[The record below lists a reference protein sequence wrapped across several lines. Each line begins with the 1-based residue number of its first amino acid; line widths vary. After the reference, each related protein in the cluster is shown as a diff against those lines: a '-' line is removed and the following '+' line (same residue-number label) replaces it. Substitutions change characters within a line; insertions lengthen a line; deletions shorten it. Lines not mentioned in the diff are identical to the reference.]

1 MMKRY
6 CMVNELK
13 PEHVKD
19 YSDIHKNAHLTCW
32 KTQLEALKAAGAEN
46 CIVYIYN
53 NLSILLYECEDIEES
68 FSRLGQI
75 KDNNKW
81 QATVAPWF
89 AGTPKFDG
97 TQKIVSLE
105 KIFDLR
111 QQLEG
116 KLDPY

>member
-1 MMKRY
+1 MKRY

-13 PEHVKD
+13 EEHVGD
-19 YSDIHKNAHLTCW
+19 YSEIHRNAHLTAW

-46 CIVYIYN
+46 CVVYICK
-53 NLSILLYECEDIEES
+53 NLSILLYECEDIVES
-68 FSRLGQI
+68 FSKLGQI
-75 KDNNKW
+75 EDNNRW
-81 QATVAPWF
+81 QAVVAPWF

-97 TQKIVSLE
+97 SQEVVYLE
-105 KIFDLR
+105 KIFDLK